1 MLIMWPFKS
10 KTSAVRVV
18 SADVAAS
25 LPKPRVIHQ
34 DHEAAAAAD
43 AGPRT
48 IRGGIDSA
56 IRFGIVIGLNNAH
69 RHCRIGK
76 ITMKG

>member
-1 MLIMWPFKS
+1 MWPFKS
-10 KTSAVRVV
+10 KKHAPNVDDEAR
-18 SADVAAS
+18 
-25 LPKPRVIHQ
+25 KIMRVIHQ